1 MVKIENGSKEY
12 KRGIDKLQEVLQKG
26 VKRVFLSSDANIER
40 KQKKKARLLLHT
52 RKENKYYY

>member
-26 VKRVFLSSDANIER
+26 VKRVFLSLDVNIER
-40 KQKKKARLLLHT
+40 K
-52 RKENKYYY
+52 